1 LVDELNI
8 LETDGWFP
16 GEAGLR
22 SGADQGRLRRAR
34 GDEAAGFSKGGGDGG
49 RSLEVLW

>member
-1 LVDELNI
+1 LVNELNV

-22 SGADQGRLRRAR
+22 SGADLSCLRRAR
-34 GDEAAGFSKGGGDGG
+34 GDEATGFIEGGGDGG